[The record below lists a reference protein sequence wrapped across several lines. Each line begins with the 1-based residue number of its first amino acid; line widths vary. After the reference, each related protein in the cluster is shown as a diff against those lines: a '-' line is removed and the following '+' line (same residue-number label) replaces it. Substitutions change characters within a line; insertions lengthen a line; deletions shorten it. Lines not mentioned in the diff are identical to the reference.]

1 MWCAVAD
8 RRGPRTSRGSP
19 IFKYLPATWLRPP
32 KPIAPGLR
40 VGLLGGSFNPP
51 HEGHIHASEMA
62 LKQLQLDRVW
72 WLVSPQNPL
81 KPVAGMASFESRLES
96 AKQFARDP
104 HITVTGIE
112 AELGTRYTIDT
123 LRALKRH
130 FPQIRFVWIMGSD
143 NLVQLPRWRRWQEI
157 FACVPVAVVTRPG
170 SALQA
175 RCSKAANMFREAYR
189 PADRH
194 FSVTGLPAW
203 TILEGKRNFASA
215 TRLRGSRGLANAA
228 QLW

>member
-1 MWCAVAD
+1 MTNSH
-8 RRGPRTSRGSP
+8 R
-19 IFKYLPATWLRPP
+19 PATWTRAPA
-32 KPIAPGLR
+32 PIAPGLR

-51 HEGHIHASEMA
+51 HEGHIHASDLA

-81 KPVAGMASFESRLES
+81 KASKGMADFAGRLES
-96 AKQFARDP
+96 AKRFARDP
-104 HITVTGIE
+104 RITVTGIE
-112 AELGTRYTIDT
+112 ADLGTRYTIDT
-123 LRALKRH
+123 LRALRRR
-130 FPQIRFVWIMGSD
+130 FPRLQFVWLMGSD
-143 NLVQLPRWRRWQEI
+143 NLVQLPRWRRWQDI

-175 RCSKAANMFREAYR
+175 RCSKAAHVFRAAYQS
-189 PADRH
+189 PNRH

-215 TRLRGSRGLANAA
+215 TRLRSGGGLAVGP